1 MLSLKELLE
10 RDKNNLKI
18 YNNFSMQADKDLTT
32 KLTICIPD
40 MHLLDNGLKD
50 DFKQN
55 KERFL
60 DFLKFLY
67 ELKKQEGDNLEV
79 IQLGDMFD
87 LWQADG
93 DILKIVNAYASIIG
107 LLEEIKPI
115 FVVGNHDID
124 LIKFYKGKPSE
135 PRLKYNS
142 KIDGELRIVYE
153 HGFRADF
160 FNNQEKWSGEIG
172 EEITKIIGMME
183 DMEPDIDI
191 ILHYASW
198 DGIREVFRKYS
209 EKYTPVKIP
218 QKFNQHE
225 YHNFYVRQMEKN
237 NFNLSVIGH
246 THSAA
251 LEKIPK
257 GGKTLYLMDCGSW
270 VNKGH
275 EIGVIAGKEMAVCQW
290 G

>member
-10 RDKNNLKI
+10 RDKDNLKI
-18 YNNFSMQADKDLTT
+18 YNNFSMQADKDLTK

-40 MHLLDNGLKD
+40 LHLLDNGQRD

-60 DFLKFLY
+60 GFLKFLY
-67 ELKKQEGDNLEV
+67 DLKKQEGDNLEV
-79 IQLGDMFD
+79 IQLGDMYD

-93 DILKIVNAYASIIG
+93 DILRILSVYEDMIG

-124 LIKFYKGKPSE
+124 LIKSYKGKPSE
-135 PRLKYNS
+135 PKLKYNS

-160 FNNQEKWSGEIG
+160 FNNQNSWSGEIG
-172 EEITKIIGMME
+172 EGITKIVGMME
-183 DMEPDIDI
+183 DIEPDIDV
-191 ILHYASW
+191 ILGNAW
-198 DGIREVFRKYS
+198 DDIRDTFKKYS
-209 EKYTPVKIP
+209 KDKTPVKNP
-218 QKFNQHE
+218 SGFNQHE
-225 YHNFYVRQMEKN
+225 YHNFYVRQMGKN

-246 THSAA
+246 THSAT
-251 LEKIPK
+251 LVKIPK
-257 GGKTLYLMDCGSW
+257 DGKTLFLMDCGSW
-270 VNKGH
+270 VNEGH
-275 EIGVIAGKEMAVCQW
+275 EIGVISGKEMAVCQW